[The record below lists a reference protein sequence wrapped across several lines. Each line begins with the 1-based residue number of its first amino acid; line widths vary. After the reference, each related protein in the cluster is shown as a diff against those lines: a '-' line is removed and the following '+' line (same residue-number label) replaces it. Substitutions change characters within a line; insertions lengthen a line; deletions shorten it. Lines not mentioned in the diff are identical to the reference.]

1 MFKNIFLASYPKS
14 GNTWMRAIIS
24 NLYNFD
30 KEFNLKTLKS
40 IPLLSIKKNF
50 DEFEN
55 KIYSDNNVLHFDWV
69 SENIIDCQ
77 KILNKKSN
85 HLNIFKTHSVRHKK
99 FTNETVNA
107 GFIHIIR
114 DPRDIIV
121 SLKNFSGKEIDET
134 IDKFLFSKSLMITTN
149 GAQEL
154 LSTWEL
160 NVQSWLNYNSVPRLI
175 IKYEDLKLNPKEN
188 ILNIKEFLNKIH
200 RLNINLQDRHIDKI
214 IENTNFN
221 NLKQLEDKNGFDEA
235 TKNSKFFRSGT
246 SYQWKNILS
255 SSQAKL
261 IERNLRSLMRYFNYI

>member
-1 MFKNIFLASYPKS
+1 MHKNIFLASYPKS
-14 GNTWMRAIIS
+14 GNTWLRSIIG
-24 NLYNFD
+24 NFYNFN
-30 KEFNLKTLKS
+30 KEFSLNDIKS
-40 IPLLSIKKNF
+40 IPLLSIKKHFSEF
-50 DEFEN
+50 DN
-55 KIYSDNNVLHFDWV
+55 KVYINNNDLHFDWI
-69 SENIIDCQ
+69 SQNIIKCQ
-77 KILNKKSN
+77 NLLNNKPN
-85 HLNIFKTHSVRHKK
+85 HLNIFKTHSARHKN

-107 GFIHIIR
+107 GFIYIVR
-114 DPRDIIV
+114 DPRDIVV
-121 SLKNFSGKEIDET
+121 SLKNFSGKEIDKT
-134 IDKFLFSKSLMITTN
+134 IDEFLFSKSLMITTN

-200 RLNINLQDRHIDKI
+200 RLNINLRDRHIDKI

-246 SYQWKNILS
+246 SNQWKNILS